1 MIMKKSKQ
9 KRGVKT
15 TAKKATKK
23 AKVSAKVKKVPAKKK
38 RVVKGKAKI
47 EKKKTTE
54 KTVKKETKKVKVK
67 LKKEKAVGKVIEKET
82 KKVKVKQG
90 EKAKKKKVTKKT
102 EKKITLPIGK
112 KVEEKT
118 VTVKPKRRITAKEVA
133 LPKKAIPRR
142 PKNVLRPEKEE
153 RYPPLP
159 IEILPEEY
167 GEDSIALMIVDPRK
181 LFIYW
186 EITEG
191 TFKKYAGNINIRLY
205 DVTDVDFDGMN
216 AKSYLDIAVNNRI
229 GSQYIDVD
237 PEKAFIADIGIMDHA
252 AVFITVARS
261 NKTSTPLAEIA
272 EEGALPHRL
281 YETGLPIPPIG
292 YKR

>member
-1 MIMKKSKQ
+1 MMMRKSKL

-15 TAKKATKK
+15 TAKRATKK
-23 AKVSAKVKKVPAKKK
+23 AKVSAKVKKVSAKKK

-47 EKKKTTE
+47 EKKKATK

-67 LKKEKAVGKVIEKET
+67 QEEE
-82 KKVKVKQG
+82 
-90 EKAKKKKVTKKT
+90 AKKKKVDRKT
-102 EKKITLPIGK
+102 EKKITISIGE

-118 VTVKPKRRITAKEVA
+118 ATSKPKRRIT
-133 LPKKAIPRR
+133 PKKVMP
-142 PKNVLRPEKEE
+142 PKNAVLGVPRNVLHAEKEE

-186 EITEG
+186 EITAG
-191 TFKKYAGNINIRLY
+191 TLKKYVGNVNIRLY
-205 DVTDVDFDGMN
+205 DVTGVDFDGMN
-216 AKSYLDIAVNNRI
+216 ARSYLDIAVNNRI
-229 GSQYIDVD
+229 GSQYIDVE
-237 PEKAFIADIGIMDHA
+237 PEKEFIADIGIIDHT

-261 NKTSTPLAEIA
+261 NRTSTPRAEIT
-272 EEGALPHRL
+272 EEGSLPHRL

>member
-1 MIMKKSKQ
+1 MKKNESKQ
-9 KRGVKT
+9 KRSIKT

-38 RVVKGKAKI
+38 RVVKGKPKI
-47 EKKKTTE
+47 EKKKTTK
-54 KTVKKETKKVKVK
+54 KTVKKETKR
-67 LKKEKAVGKVIEKET
+67 
-82 KKVKVKQG
+82 VKVKQG

-102 EKKITLPIGK
+102 EKKITLHIGK

-118 VTVKPKRRITAKEVA
+118 LTVKPKRRITAKEVA

-142 PKNVLRPEKEE
+142 PKKVLRPEKDE
-153 RYPPLP
+153 RHPPLP

-191 TFKKYAGNINIRLY
+191 TSKKYAGNINIRLY
-205 DVTDVDFDGMN
+205 DVTGVHFDGMN
-216 AKSYLDIAVNNRI
+216 AKSYLDIAVNNKI

-237 PEKAFIADIGIMDHA
+237 PGKEFIADIGIIGHA
-252 AVFITVARS
+252 AVFIMVARS
-261 NKTSTPLAEIA
+261 NKTSTPLAGIA
-272 EEGALPHRL
+272 EERALPHRL

>member
-1 MIMKKSKQ
+1 MMKKSKQ

-23 AKVSAKVKKVPAKKK
+23 AKVSAKVKKVSAKKK

-47 EKKKTTE
+47 EKKKTTK
-54 KTVKKETKKVKVK
+54 KTVK
-67 LKKEKAVGKVIEKET
+67 KET

-102 EKKITLPIGK
+102 EKKIILPIGK

-133 LPKKAIPRR
+133 LPKKAIPRK

-191 TFKKYAGNINIRLY
+191 AFKKYAGNINIRLY
-205 DVTDVDFDGMN
+205 DVTGVAFDGMN

-237 PEKAFIADIGIMDHA
+237 PEKAFIADIGIIDHA

>member
-1 MIMKKSKQ
+1 MKKKESKE
-9 KRGVKT
+9 KKGVKT
-15 TAKKATKK
+15 SSKKTKVSTKTKKVIAKKRKVAT
-23 AKVSAKVKKVPAKKK
+23 
-38 RVVKGKAKI
+38 GKPKI
-47 EKKKTTE
+47 EKKKTAK
-54 KTVKKETKKVKVK
+54 KTVK
-67 LKKEKAVGKVIEKET
+67 KET

-102 EKKITLPIGK
+102 KKKIIIPIGE

-118 VTVKPKRRITAKEVA
+118 VTVKPKRRITAKKVVP
-133 LPKKAIPRR
+133 LKKAVQSIG
-142 PKNVLRPEKEE
+142 KKVLHPEKEE

-191 TFKKYAGNINIRLY
+191 TFKKHAGHINIRLY
-205 DVTDVDFDGMN
+205 DVTGVDFDGKN
-216 AKSYLDIAVNNRI
+216 AKSYLDIAVNKRI

-237 PEKAFIADIGIMDHA
+237 PGKEFIADIGIISHA
-252 AVFITVARS
+252 AVFIMVARS
-261 NKTSTPLAEIA
+261 NKTSTPMAGIA
-272 EEGALPHRL
+272 EERALPHRL